1 MSKNFV
7 REINNIKDITKQS
20 YLTNKVN
27 DLLSTKKH
35 NYIRKSTDE
44 YHCLTDNLKT
54 LASSNTSLLSVT
66 NYNDTTNK
74 AMLHPKHDATKEQ
87 VLKTTKYT
95 IDITRAPN
103 DSDDKTNIDTNPRK
117 VLEHDKLIAGT
128 NLTKI
133 HEDGTTT
140 TTLKVS
146 DAFNNRVDTLESDV
160 TTLQEKTKRVSGEV
174 AFGNQTV
181 LTSVITVNNFI
192 TSLTLSAKQ
201 NKYIDLANL
210 NISALGVNLVDN
222 WNGKALT
229 RNPIM
234 QVVYEAL
241 DSSQNLVKYNG
252 VALYNISE
260 DKTLH
265 INTTSITSGLLANN
279 LDKVLSVSFL

>member
-35 NYIRKSTDE
+35 NYIRKETNN

-54 LASSNTSLLSVT
+54 LASSNNSLLAVT
-66 NYNDTTNK
+66 NYNETTNK

-103 DSDDKTNIDTNPRK
+103 DSEEKTSIDTNPRK
-117 VLEHDKLIAGT
+117 VLEHDKLIAGS

-133 HEDGTTT
+133 HEDGSTT
-140 TTLKVS
+140 TTLKMS
-146 DAFNNRVDTLESDV
+146 DAFTNRVDTLESDV
-160 TTLQEKTKRVSGEV
+160 TSLQEKTKRVSGEL

-181 LTSVITVNNFI
+181 LASAITVNNFI

-201 NKYIDLANL
+201 NKHIDLTNL
-210 NISALGVNLVDN
+210 NISALGLNLVDN

-229 RNPIM
+229 RNPLM
-234 QVVYEAL
+234 QVVYEAQ
-241 DSSQNLVKYNG
+241 DSSQNVVKYNG

-260 DKTLH
+260 DKTLQ
-265 INTTSITSGLLANN
+265 INTTTITSGLLANN
-279 LDKVLSVSFL
+279 LDKVLSVTFL

>member
-35 NYIRKSTDE
+35 NYIRKETND

-54 LASSNTSLLSVT
+54 LASSNTSLLAVT
-66 NYNDTTNK
+66 NYNETTNK

-87 VLKTTKYT
+87 VLKTTNYT
-95 IDITRAPN
+95 IDINRAPN
-103 DSDDKTNIDTNPRK
+103 DSEEKTSIDTNPRK
-117 VLEHDKLIAGT
+117 VLEHDKLIVGD

-133 HEDGTTT
+133 HQDGSTT

-146 DAFNNRVDTLESDV
+146 DAFTNRVDTLESDV
-160 TTLQEKTKRVSGEV
+160 TTLQEKTKRVSGEF
-174 AFGNQTV
+174 ALGNQTV
-181 LTSVITVNNFI
+181 LTSAITVNNFI

-201 NKYIDLANL
+201 NKHIDLTNL
-210 NISALGVNLVDN
+210 NISALRVNLVDN
-222 WNGKALT
+222 WYGKALT

-234 QVVYEAL
+234 QVVYEAQ

-252 VALYNISE
+252 VALYMISE
-260 DKTLH
+260 DKTLQ
-265 INTTSITSGLLANN
+265 INTTTITSGLLANN
-279 LDKVLSVSFL
+279 LDKVLSVTFL

>member
-35 NYIRKSTDE
+35 NYIRKETNN

-54 LASSNTSLLSVT
+54 LASSNTSLLAVT
-66 NYNDTTNK
+66 NYNETTNK
-74 AMLHPKHDATKEQ
+74 AMLHPKHDGTKEQ
-87 VLKTTKYT
+87 VLKTTNYT
-95 IDITRAPN
+95 IEITRAPN
-103 DSDDKTNIDTNPRK
+103 DSEEKTNIDINPRK

-133 HEDGTTT
+133 HEDGTTST
-140 TTLKVS
+140 TIKVS
-146 DAFNNRVDTLESDV
+146 DAFTNRVDTLESDV
-160 TTLQEKTKRVSGEV
+160 TTLQEKTKRVSGEMT
-174 AFGNQTV
+174 FGNQSV
-181 LTSVITVNNFI
+181 LASAITVNKFI

-201 NKYIDLANL
+201 NEHIDLTNL

-222 WNGKALT
+222 WYGKALT
-229 RNPIM
+229 RNPLM
-234 QVVYEAL
+234 QVVYEAQ
-241 DSSQNLVKYNG
+241 DSSQNTVKYNG
-252 VALYNISE
+252 VALYKISE

-265 INTTSITSGLLANN
+265 IDTTSITSNLLANN
-279 LDKVLSVSFL
+279 LDKVLSVTFL

>member
-7 REINNIKDITKQS
+7 REINHIKDITKQS

-35 NYIRKSTDE
+35 NYIRKETND

-54 LASSNTSLLSVT
+54 LASSNTSLLAVT

-87 VLKTTKYT
+87 VLKTTNYT

-146 DAFNNRVDTLESDV
+146 DAFTNRVDTLESDV
-160 TTLQEKTKRVSGEV
+160 TTLQEKTKRVSGEM
-174 AFGNQTV
+174 AFSNQKV
-181 LTSVITVNNFI
+181 LTSAITVNNFI

-201 NKYIDLANL
+201 NNHIDLTNL

-222 WNGKALT
+222 WYGKAFT
-229 RNPIM
+229 RNPIA
-234 QVVYEAL
+234 QVVYEAR
-241 DSSQNLVKYNG
+241 DSSQNVVKYNG
-252 VALYNISE
+252 VALYKVSD
-260 DKTLH
+260 DKTLQ
-265 INTTSITSGLLANN
+265 INTTTITSGLLANN
-279 LDKVLSVSFL
+279 LDKVLSVTFL

>member
-7 REINNIKDITKQS
+7 REINNINDITKQS

-35 NYIRKSTDE
+35 NYIRKETNN

-54 LASSNTSLLSVT
+54 LSSSNNSLLAVT
-66 NYNDTTNK
+66 NYNDTRNK

-87 VLKTTKYT
+87 VLKTTNYT

-103 DSDDKTNIDTNPRK
+103 DSEEKTSIDTNPRK

-133 HEDGTTT
+133 HKDGTTT

-146 DAFNNRVDTLESDV
+146 DVFTNRVDTLESDV
-160 TTLQEKTKRVSGEV
+160 TTLQEKTKRVSGEM
-174 AFGNQTV
+174 AFGNQIV
-181 LTSVITVNNFI
+181 LASAITVNNFI

-201 NKYIDLANL
+201 NSHIDLTNL

-222 WNGKALT
+222 WYGKALT

-241 DSSQNLVKYNG
+241 DSSQKTVKYNG

-260 DKTLH
+260 DKTLQ
-265 INTTSITSGLLANN
+265 INNTSITSGLLANN
-279 LDKVLSVSFL
+279 LDKVLSVTFL